1 MADSSLGKRT
11 SEDPEEQERSEA
23 LNESS
28 RSSLPADK

>member
-1 MADSSLGKRT
+1 MADSSLGKRA
-11 SEDPEEQERSEA
+11 SEERETLERSEA